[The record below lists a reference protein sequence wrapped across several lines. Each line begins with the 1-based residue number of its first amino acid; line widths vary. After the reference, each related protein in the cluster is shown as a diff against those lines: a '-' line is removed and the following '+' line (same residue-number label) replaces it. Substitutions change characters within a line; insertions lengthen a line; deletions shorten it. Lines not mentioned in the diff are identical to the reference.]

1 MVLKTCSL
9 KVYSI
14 SYRKELQPLKIIFG
28 LTCNFTIN
36 ELLQY
41 DIVFKALER
50 LKILFFSIWEF
61 FHNHSRITG
70 LQGKKEGISLTPH
83 YHFHP
88 LHRHLDISRTITAK
102 SSPLHIGSSRTRAG
116 RKSLTTKLRSRKIKL
131 KFWRGKKP

>member
-1 MVLKTCSL
+1 MVLKTCFL
-9 KVYSI
+9 KVYRI
-14 SYRKELQPLKIIFG
+14 SYRKQLQPLKIIFG

-88 LHRHLDISRTITAK
+88 LRRHLNISRTITAE
-102 SSPLHIGSSRTRAG
+102 SSTMHIGSNWTQAG
-116 RKSLTTKLRSRKIKL
+116 RKSLTTKLRALKIKL
-131 KFWRGKKP
+131 KILEE